1 MFGITNQ
8 YQSLLGLTPG
18 NYDTFQLR
26 NGASTG
32 YILEC
37 ADSSGSAQWTDPT
50 SLPVVT
56 SATGTANM
64 VSVNGSYSVAQTGP
78 CTFALPQAIATTSSP
93 IFAALTVSTFKMST
107 GASNGYFMVSDAVG
121 NGTWQALTGIVTS
134 VTGTPNRVS
143 VNGSYTVAQTG
154 AITLSGPQDLNVT
167 SSPTFTNVTASLTG
181 HASLD
186 LALTGGT
193 MAGSILMNSN
203 NLTGANSITGTFM
216 TITSTASLGSL
227 TMLSAGINMAGF
239 NITGAGIIQGTTLQG
254 TLGASSASQPNITTL
269 AGVNSIN
276 TVGNTVTICGAA
288 LTSTILNS
296 YLATMDQALSTT
308 SNPTFGTVTA
318 AVTGHASLDLALTG
332 GTLTG
337 TLSMGSN
344 NISGIATASGST
356 ASFTTL
362 TGTLSTASQPNITSL
377 GSLTGLRV
385 NGLVGINQAG
395 SIPYYFGITI
405 DNTNYGGLS
414 ISGTSTDVTAASHYG
429 AYIGPGYKPTNT
441 NSNYYTCLQLSPVFA
456 SSASQTLS
464 GPCTSLYISDFF
476 TGNAGTISGA
486 YGILYDGGGPLGGSI
501 TNHYGGYFNI
511 PAAGTNKFALFA
523 GNIAVGSSVVPPT
536 NGIYSLGSV
545 LVGAGST
552 SVNGLAYN
560 ADNTIGL
567 NFATGTMNLCASGT
581 NQLVVS
587 NGSVAVSN
595 GTTLSTSQ
603 TAITGD
609 AAHLLM
615 RASNT
620 NRWGI
625 GMKGTESSGNAG
637 SNFVIFNYTDAASF
651 LSDALVITRS
661 NNKFTISGPVSL
673 TSYTDDTNGNLTSGS
688 YRPTIANVSN
698 VNVANS
704 TTGPHFYQRIGDRV
718 HIDGYCTI
726 GSSGAG
732 LTTFTFTIT
741 LPFSQGN
748 FSGTAD
754 AVGQGVVYEITSA
767 TNRST
772 CNVGSTNAAQTLNIS
787 VTTFSTA
794 PATTAN
800 IIFVGY
806 SVTYRVR

>member
-1 MFGITNQ
+1 MLGINAT
-8 YQSLLGLTPG
+8 YQNRLNLSPG
-18 NYDTFQLR
+18 NFDTLSLR
-26 NGASTG
+26 SGAVAG

-37 ADSSGSAQWTDPT
+37 KNTSGQGQWTDPT

-56 SATGTANM
+56 SATGTTDM
-64 VSVNGSYSVAQTGP
+64 VSVNGSYTVAQTGP
-78 CTFALPQAIATTSSP
+78 CTFALPQAIAINSSP
-93 IFAALTVSTFKMST
+93 TFAAMTSTGLMTTSTFKMST

-134 VTGTPNRVS
+134 VTGTANQIS
-143 VNGSYTVAQTG
+143 CNGSFTIAQNG
-154 AITLSGPQDLNVT
+154 AVTIALPQNIATT
-167 SSPTFTNVTASLTG
+167 SSPTFAGCSLNG
-181 HASLD
+181 NL
-186 LALTGGT
+186 
-193 MAGSILMNSN
+193 LMNSFN
-203 NLTGANSITGTFM
+203 INSANSITGTFM

-254 TLGASSASQPNITTL
+254 TIGASSASQPNLTTL

-276 TVGNTVTICGAA
+276 TVGNTVTISGAA

-318 AVTGHASLDLALTG
+318 ALTGHASLDLALTG
-332 GTLTG
+332 GTMSG
-337 TLSMGSN
+337 AIAMGSN
-344 NISGIATASGST
+344 NISGIATASGAT

-362 TGTLSTASQPNITSL
+362 TGTLSTAAQPNITSI

-395 SIPYYFGITI
+395 SIPYYLGITI

-414 ISGTSTDVTAASHYG
+414 ISGTSTDNTAASHYG

-441 NSNYYTCLQLSPVFA
+441 NSNYYTCLQLAPVFA

-476 TGNAGTISGA
+476 TGNAGTILGA
-486 YGILYDGGGPLGGSI
+486 YGIFYDGGGPLGGSI
-501 TNHYGGYFNI
+501 TNHYGGYFSI

-523 GNIAVGSSVVPPT
+523 GNIAVGSAVVPPT

-552 SVNGLAYN
+552 SVNGLGYN

-567 NFATGTMNLCASGT
+567 NFAAGTMNLCVAGA
-581 NQLVVS
+581 NQLS
-587 NGSVAVSN
+587 ITSGSVAVQNS
-595 GTTLSTSQ
+595 TTLSTSK

-609 AAHLLM
+609 TAHLLM

-625 GMKGTESSGNAG
+625 GMQGTESSGNAG
-637 SNFVIFNYTDAASF
+637 SNFVIFNYTDAAAF
-651 LSDALVITRS
+651 LSDALVIRRS
-661 NNKFTISGPVSL
+661 DNRMTISGPVSL
-673 TSYTDDTNGNLTSGS
+673 TSYTNNTNGNLTAGS
-688 YRPTIANVSN
+688 YTPTIANVSN

-704 TTGPHFYQRIGDRV
+704 TAGPHFYQRIGDRV

-741 LPFSQGN
+741 IPTGGN
-748 FSGTAD
+748 FSGTTD

-772 CNVGSTNAAQTLNIS
+772 CNVGSTNAAQRLNIS
-787 VTTFSTA
+787 VTTFSIA